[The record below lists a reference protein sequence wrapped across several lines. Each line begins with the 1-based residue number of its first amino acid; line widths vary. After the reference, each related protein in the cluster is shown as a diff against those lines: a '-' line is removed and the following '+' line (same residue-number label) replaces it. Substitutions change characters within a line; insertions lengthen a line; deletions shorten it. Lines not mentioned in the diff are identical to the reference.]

1 MKFKYFLRGLG
12 IGIIFASVIFLTA
25 YQGNASKELTDAE
38 IIEKA
43 KELGMVEKED
53 HLKNLLSS
61 EEEISQ
67 DVSVSEETQ
76 EKGSEEDTGTENLEK
91 QGSEDGTGENT
102 TEQST
107 EKDTSEA
114 DTEAEK
120 NTENNTTKSNTS
132 KQDADKESVTI
143 TIERGAS
150 SYPICQKL
158 QELGMIED
166 AAEFDTY
173 LVEKGY
179 ASRIR
184 VGTHTLKKGMSFHDI
199 AEAISDPL

>member
-1 MKFKYFLRGLG
+1 MKFRYFIRGLG
-12 IGIIFASVIFLTA
+12 IGIVFASIIFLTA
-25 YQGNASKELTDAE
+25 YQGNGSKELTDAE
-38 IIEKA
+38 IIERA
-43 KELGMVEKED
+43 KDLGMVEKEN

-61 EEEISQ
+61 EDDVSEN
-67 DVSVSEETQ
+67 VSVSEETQ
-76 EKGSEEDTGTENLEK
+76 KSGENSSTGDATK
-91 QGSEDGTGENT
+91 QDTGENT
-102 TEQST
+102 TKQDAENGTGEKKT
-107 EKDTSEA
+107 EANKDTEQ
-114 DTEAEK
+114 
-120 NTENNTTKSNTS
+120 NTTKSDTA
-132 KQDADKESVTI
+132 KQDAEKEKDSVTI

-150 SYPICQKL
+150 SYPICEKL